1 MLRLNPTEQKIAA
14 LLARED
20 RTQSDTARA
29 LGISR
34 QYVSRVAKKL
44 RGADLLR
51 PSEKTPGPKN
61 QWFAAAPELR
71 PTPPPVLSSC
81 RVHNVRLKYRIRV
94 LAGRLSL
101 DPVAVGYFRSW
112 EMRGGRRHK
121 FSIPSSGPNSPR
133 ITIDVHPNTI
143 VAYPDAGQN
152 ILAASVETA
161 EARITLAIHEAVVAF
176 CSLQYRAG
184 CDLRVDHPDR
194 TGALISSP
202 HYAFPIAEPLAAEG
216 ITLPGWWVD
225 HSCGADAPEVETSDR
240 AAASALD
247 RGISRILALDRTLSA
262 LGGAI
267 DRVEELHAALLAG
280 TAPGKGPVVS
290 PAGPAHGPARVKS

>member
-1 MLRLNPTEQKIAA
+1 MRLNETERKIAA
-14 LLARED
+14 ILARGD
-20 RTQSDTARA
+20 TSQSDAARA

-34 QYVSRVAKKL
+34 QYVSKTAKKL
-44 RGADLLR
+44 KAADLIR
-51 PSEKTPGPKN
+51 PSPITPSPKG
-61 QWFAAAPELR
+61 QWFDAAPELR

-81 RVHNVRLKYRIRV
+81 RVHNVRLKYRIR
-94 LAGRLSL
+94 LLSGSLSL
-101 DPVAVGYFRSW
+101 DPVAVGFFRSW
-112 EMRGGRRHK
+112 EMRGGRRYK

-133 ITIDVHPNTI
+133 ITIDCHPHTL
-143 VAYPDAGQN
+143 VAYPDAGQT
-152 ILAASVETA
+152 IMAASVETA
-161 EARITLAIHEAVVAF
+161 EARITLAIHEAVTAF

-202 HYAFPIAEPLAAEG
+202 HYAFAVSEPLAAEG
-216 ITLPGWWVD
+216 VNLPGWWVD
-225 HSCGADAPEVETSDR
+225 HSCGADAPEVETSNR

-267 DRVEELHAALLAG
+267 DRVEELHAALLRG
-280 TAPGKGPVVS
+280 TPGDGAAVS
-290 PAGPAHGPARVKS
+290 PGGHVSRPARVKS